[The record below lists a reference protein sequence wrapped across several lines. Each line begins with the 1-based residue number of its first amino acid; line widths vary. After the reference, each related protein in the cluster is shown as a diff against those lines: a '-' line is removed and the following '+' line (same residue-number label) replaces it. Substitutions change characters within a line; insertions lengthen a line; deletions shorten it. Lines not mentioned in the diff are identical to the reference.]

1 MQFVETPLGGAWII
15 EPNPVEDERGWFAR
29 IRCEEEF
36 EGFGLERR
44 FVQSSLSFNR
54 RRGVLRGLHFQ
65 MAPHQEVKLVR
76 CVRGAIHDVILDL
89 RPDSPTLPRHFAVVL
104 SHENRRALY
113 VPRGFAHGFQA
124 LEDATEVLYEI
135 SEPYSPVHA
144 RGVRWDDP
152 AFGVTWPIPDPILL
166 DRDRRYPDFNPS
178 SLP

>member
-1 MQFVETPLGGAWII
+1 LQFVETPLGGAWII

-36 EGFGLERR
+36 KNRGLERR

-65 MAPHQEVKLVR
+65 VAPHQEVKLVR
-76 CVRGAIHDVILDL
+76 CVRGAIHDVIVDL
-89 RPDSPTLPRHFAVVL
+89 RRDSPTFTQHFAAVL
-104 SHENRRALY
+104 SGENRRAMY

-124 LEDATEVLYEI
+124 LEEATEVLYEI
-135 SEPYSPVHA
+135 SEPYSPKHA

-152 AFGVTWPIPDPILL
+152 VFGITWPIPDPILL
-166 DRDRRYPDFNPS
+166 DRDRRYPDFS
-178 SLP
+178 ADLLQ